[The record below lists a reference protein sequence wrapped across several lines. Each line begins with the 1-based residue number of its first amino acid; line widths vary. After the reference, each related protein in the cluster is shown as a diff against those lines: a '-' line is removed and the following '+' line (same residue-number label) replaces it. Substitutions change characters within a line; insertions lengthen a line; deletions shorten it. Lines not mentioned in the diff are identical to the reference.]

1 MLALLYHGPRDLRIE
16 EIPAPV
22 PGPDEILLK
31 VISASICGTD
41 MRIYHGDHRK
51 YPPGTVRIPGH
62 EVVGEIAAAGEN
74 VHVFTPGQRIFV
86 APNIGCGHC
95 LQCISGNNNR
105 CSNYQ
110 AIGITLDGGF
120 AEFMR
125 IPAAFI
131 TQGNLLPLGSN
142 VDPGVAALS
151 EPFACVLRGQEP
163 LHIQPGDSVLVMGA
177 GPIGIMH
184 ARLAHLKGAGLVLV
198 SDPNPQRAAQAAL
211 LGADRVIDPGQENL
225 AEIVLAETAGRGV
238 DVVIVAAPS
247 HAAQEQALQL
257 AGIGGRINFFG
268 GLPKDH
274 PVIRFDS
281 NLVHYKELLVTA
293 TTACSTLDCW
303 RAAEI
308 INSGRIDLAPVI
320 SARLPLSEALQAFA
334 MMETGTHLKIV
345 LQP

>member
-1 MLALLYHGPRDLRIE
+1 MLALVYHGPRDLRIE
-16 EIPAPV
+16 EVPTPV
-22 PGPDEILLK
+22 LGADEILLK
-31 VISASICGTD
+31 IISASICGTD

-51 YPPGTVRIPGH
+51 YPPGTIRIPGH
-62 EVVGEIAAAGEN
+62 ETVGEIAAVGER
-74 VHVFTPGQRIFV
+74 VQGFSIGQRIFV
-86 APNIGCGHC
+86 APNTGCGHC

-110 AIGITLDGGF
+110 AVGITLDGGF
-120 AEFMR
+120 AEYMR

-131 TQGNLLPLGSN
+131 TQGNLLPLSN
-142 VDPGVAALS
+142 TVDPAVAALS

-163 LHIQPGDSVLVMGA
+163 LHIQSGDSVLVMGA

-184 ARLAHLKGAGLVLV
+184 ARLARLKGAGRILV

-211 LGADRVIDPGQENL
+211 LGADRVVNPGQENL

-247 HAAQEQALQL
+247 HIAQEQALQL

-268 GLPKDH
+268 GLPKDN
-274 PVIRFDS
+274 PTIRFDS

-320 SARLPLSEALQAFA
+320 SARLPLKDALHAFA
-334 MMETGTHLKIV
+334 MMEEGSSLKIV

>member
-1 MLALLYHGPRDLRIE
+1 MLALRYHGPLDLRIE
-16 EIPAPV
+16 DVPLPV
-22 PGPDEILLK
+22 LTPDEILLK
-31 VISASICGTD
+31 VLSASICGTD

-51 YPPGTVRIPGH
+51 VPAGTVRIPGH
-62 EVVGEIAAAGEN
+62 EVVGEIAAAGE
-74 VHVFTPGQRIFV
+74 HVQGYTPGQRFFV

-110 AIGITLDGGF
+110 AIGITMDGGF

-125 IPAAFI
+125 IPPAFI
-131 TQGNLLPLGSN
+131 TQGNLLPLSDY
-142 VDPGVAALS
+142 VDPGVAALC
-151 EPFACVLRGQEP
+151 EPFACVLRGQDA
-163 LHIQPGDSVLVMGA
+163 LHIQTGDSVLVMGA
-177 GPIGIMH
+177 GPIGILH
-184 ARLAHLKGAGLVLV
+184 ARLARLRGAGRILV
-198 SDPNPQRAAQAAL
+198 SDLNPQRAAQAAR
-211 LGADRVIDPGQENL
+211 LGADRVVNPGQENL
-225 AEIVLAETAGRGV
+225 SEIVLAETAGRGV

-268 GLPKDH
+268 GLPKDN
-274 PVIRFDS
+274 PTIRFDS

-308 INSGRIDLAPVI
+308 INSGCIDLAPVI
-320 SARLPLSEALQAFA
+320 SARLPLKDALQAFA
-334 MMETGTHLKIV
+334 MLEEGNNLKIV
-345 LQP
+345 LEP